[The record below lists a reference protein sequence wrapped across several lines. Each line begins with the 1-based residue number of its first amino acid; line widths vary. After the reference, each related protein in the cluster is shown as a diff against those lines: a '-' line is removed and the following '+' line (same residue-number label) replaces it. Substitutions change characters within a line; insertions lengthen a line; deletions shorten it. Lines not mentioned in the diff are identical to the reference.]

1 MELQEPSLQMLR
13 ERHKWKSHEA
23 DNIDA
28 ASRDG
33 AARSSDEES
42 VMDLEQRGSRNQS
55 MGANWKQDEHQSVRT
70 WW

>member
-13 ERHKWKSHEA
+13 EKHKWKSHEA

-42 VMDLEQRGSRNQS
+42 VMDLKRRGSRNQNTE
-55 MGANWKQDEHQSVRT
+55 ANWKQDEHHRV
-70 WW
+70 